1 MKQTMV
7 ILAWISF
14 LTMLSIGFSRYLD
27 KQTFPN
33 QSISDNYSAEQG
45 ASIRLL
51 QNRQGH
57 YIVGGEINRTPA
69 TFILDTGATSIS
81 IPGQLAQKIGLSKGF
96 PVRTKTA
103 NGDVTVYRLSLDS
116 VRIGPIMLR
125 GVQAHINPHMK
136 GDEVLLGMSF
146 LKHLDMV
153 QKGKEITLSLPN
165 RL

>member
-1 MKQTMV
+1 MKKTMV
-7 ILAWISF
+7 VLAWLSF
-14 LTMLSIGFSRYLD
+14 LAMLSLGFNRYLER
-27 KQTFPN
+27 QTNPN
-33 QSISDNYSAEQG
+33 QNLDFGGLTGNEAKVT
-45 ASIRLL
+45 LL

-57 YIVGGEINRTPA
+57 YIVGGEINNYPA

-81 IPGQLAQKIGLSKGF
+81 IPGKLAQKIGLSKGF

-103 NGDVTVYRLSLDS
+103 NGDITVYRLSLDS
-116 VRIGPIMLR
+116 VRVGPIMLR
-125 GVQAHINPHMK
+125 GIQAHINPHMK

-146 LKHLDMV
+146 LKHLDML

>member
-1 MKQTMV
+1 MV
-7 ILAWISF
+7 ILAWLSF
-14 LTMLSIGFSRYLD
+14 LAMLSLGFNRYLER
-27 KQTFPN
+27 QSNPN
-33 QSISDNYSAEQG
+33 QDLYSGGLTGNEK
-45 ASIRLL
+45 SVTLL

-57 YIVGGEINRTPA
+57 YIVNGEINTYPA

-81 IPGQLAQKIGLSKGF
+81 IPELLARKIGLSEGA

-103 NGDVTVYRLSLDS
+103 NGDITVYRLRLES
-116 VRIGPIMLR
+116 VRVGPIVLK

-136 GDEVLLGMSF
+136 GNDVLLGMSF